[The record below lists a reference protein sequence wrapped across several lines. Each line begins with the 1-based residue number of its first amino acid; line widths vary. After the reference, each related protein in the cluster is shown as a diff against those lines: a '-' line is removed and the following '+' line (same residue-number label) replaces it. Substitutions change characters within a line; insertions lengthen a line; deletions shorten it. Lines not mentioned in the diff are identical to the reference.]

1 MTLRIHLA
9 ATLDELGGAAA
20 DAVLSRLR
28 KAHLQGAVPVL
39 GVATGSSPLSLYRAL
54 AQRRDELPPLRAF
67 ALDEYLGLPPGH
79 PESYAEVVR
88 REVVE
93 PLGLDAG
100 QVAVPDGSAAD
111 PEQAAA
117 DYEAAISA
125 AGGVDVQILGIGN
138 NGHLAFNEPGSPL
151 DSRTRVVQLD
161 ESTRQANAR
170 FFSSLEDVPTQALTQ
185 GLGTIRAARS
195 LVLLASGAAKAEALA
210 AALQGPVTEQVP
222 ASILQLHPDVTI
234 LLADGAGSG
243 LSPDLLNGQAVA
255 GAFR

>member
-1 MTLRIHLA
+1 MTLKIHLA
-9 ATLDELGGAAA
+9 ASLKELGEAAA
-20 DAVLSRLR
+20 DAVLARLR
-28 KAHLQGAVPVL
+28 KAHSSGAEPVL

-54 AQRRDELPPLRAF
+54 ARRRDELPPLRAF

-88 REVVE
+88 REIAE

-100 QVAVPDGSAAD
+100 RVSVPDGSATD
-111 PEQAAA
+111 PERAAA

-138 NGHLAFNEPGSPL
+138 NGHLAFNEPGSAL
-151 DSRTRVVQLD
+151 ESRTRVVRLE

-170 FFSSLEDVPTQALTQ
+170 FFSCLEEVPTHALTQ

-195 LVLLASGAAKAEALA
+195 LVLLASGNAKAEALA
-210 AALQGPVTEQVP
+210 AALQGPVTADVP
-222 ASILQLHPDVTI
+222 ASVLQLHPDVTI
-234 LLADGAGSG
+234 LLADGAGAG
-243 LSPDLLNGQAVA
+243 LSPDLLNGPAVA
-255 GAFR
+255 GASR